1 MRVADHEEIV
11 LLAGLLLADTM
22 TLTSPD
28 LNPDLNIG
36 QVVFDLTGLVD
47 TPVQGNIDHCGA
59 CASAATR

>member
-36 QVVFDLTGLVD
+36 QVVFDLTGLFD

-59 CASAATR
+59 YASAATR